1 MGNERV
7 RLEGLTVEDINL
19 GKGDWPT
26 FEQGIQREWLVTNG
40 IGGYASSTVI
50 CANTRKYHGLLV
62 ASLAPPVRRTL
73 LLSKLDERFEAGGR
87 TYNLSSNKTVSGVTE
102 FGFIHLQRV
111 LVGKIPTFVYSFVDV
126 VIEKTIFMVHGENT
140 TVIRYRVKNGS
151 SPATFRLI
159 PFLNCR
165 DFHWTSGMGQISFRL
180 EPLKAREWAGI
191 TVKAVPEVPALN
203 IICGGKARFCREE
216 GWFKGMLYP
225 GEQERGEHAVED
237 HFVPGHFVISLAAK
251 EEKVISFI
259 ASTREEIDESINTEV
274 LLDSERD
281 RHLRLIKQSGL
292 RDDFSCRLVLASDA
306 FVVWRQSTDTKSVIA
321 GYHWFNDWGR
331 DTMIALPGL
340 TLVTGRHED
349 AREILLTFA
358 RHCSEG
364 LIPNMFPDS
373 PGEPLYNTVDASMWY
388 FHAVYKYLQYTGDFD
403 FILKEIYPVLKEI
416 AQFYIKG
423 TKFKIGMD
431 EDGLI
436 SAGTSEHQLTWMD
449 AKVDNWVVTPRHG
462 KPVEIAALWYNA
474 LKILE
479 QLALRAGESLPYAG
493 LSEKVGK
500 SFKEKFW
507 YEDGGYMY
515 DVISGDQRD
524 ARLRPNQV
532 IAMALPYS
540 PVSSSRARQAL
551 RRVWQEL
558 YATYGLRS
566 LSYYDPHYKGVYIG
580 DRFSRNGAY
589 HQGTV
594 WSWLMGPFITAY
606 RKAYGYSPDTREQ
619 AAMFINPFREHIRHH
634 GVGYISEIFDGN
646 DPIVPRGCIAQAWGV
661 AEVLRAY
668 VEDVLEEGP
677 TRDFKINK

>member
-1 MGNERV
+1 VGNERV

-580 DRFSRNGAY
+580 DRFSRDGAY

>member
-87 TYNLSSNKTVSGVTE
+87 TYNLSSNKTVSGVTG

-580 DRFSRNGAY
+580 DRFSRDGAY